1 MSILKKSR
9 TGQLGQCCGDE
20 APAGTE
26 RAAPPL
32 WKARCFRVTKLC
44 LHRVTVLG
52 KETGRGCEEGQRNPE
67 DTRRPLQPGK
77 SRRRGWVSRNCCHP
91 RGTGADGDSAWGQP
105 WSLLFPK
112 QRLAGVP
119 CPLQREAVSQC
130 VQSGEDLGV
139 PPSCSASL
147 WLQCDP
153 GETQKLLKDSRN
165 AQIVVYWVLGAGVS
179 L

>member
-1 MSILKKSR
+1 MGMKPLQARSVPPRPSGRLGASVSLNCVF
-9 TGQLGQCCGDE
+9 TGLQYWGRRQVGDV
-20 APAGTE
+20 
-26 RAAPPL
+26 R
-32 WKARCFRVTKLC
+32 KVRVW
-44 LHRVTVLG
+44 
-52 KETGRGCEEGQRNPE
+52 NPE